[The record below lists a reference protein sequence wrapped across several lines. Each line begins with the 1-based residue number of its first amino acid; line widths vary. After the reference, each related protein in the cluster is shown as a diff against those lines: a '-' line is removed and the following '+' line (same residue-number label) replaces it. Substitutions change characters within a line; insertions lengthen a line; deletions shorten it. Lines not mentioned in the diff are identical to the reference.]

1 MPTLHIPAR
10 PGSSDALFDV
20 WTPDNA
26 IQMDAVVA
34 ACALVAQ
41 ADGWVTVE
49 ERQAMVR
56 RMRTSP
62 LVTVFDLDEIQ
73 SAFTV
78 LNQRFDHD
86 LENGEAHAEAAIA
99 AMDNQ
104 PKFARLLVETA
115 CSITDADGGFDPA
128 EWQAIV
134 RICDLLGLDPAEF
147 DVTPKAQASP

>member
-1 MPTLHIPAR
+1 MPTIQIPAR

-26 IQMDAVVA
+26 IQIDAVVA

-62 LVTVFDLDEIQ
+62 LVTVFNLDEIL

-86 LENGEAHAEAAIA
+86 LEDGEASAEAAIA
-99 AMDNQ
+99 ALENQ

-115 CSITDADGGFDPA
+115 CSVANADGGFDPA
-128 EWQAIV
+128 EWQAIM
-134 RICDLLGLDPAEF
+134 RICDLLSLDPADF
-147 DVTPKAQASP
+147 DVTPTAQASP

>member
-1 MPTLHIPAR
+1 MPNIHIPAR
-10 PGSSDALFDV
+10 PGSSDALLDV

-62 LVTVFDLDEIQ
+62 LVTVFDLDEIL
-73 SAFTV
+73 SAFAV
-78 LNQRFDHD
+78 LNQRLDHD
-86 LENGEAHAEAAIA
+86 LEDGEARAEAAIA
-99 AMDNQ
+99 ALDNQ

-115 CSITDADGGFDPA
+115 CSVANADGGFDPA

-134 RICDLLGLDPAEF
+134 RICDLLGLDPADF
-147 DVTPKAQASP
+147 DVTPTAQASP